1 MSPKITLWHMSCFV
15 PPQKLLEA
23 SMNTRQ
29 ILVSATAAMLLAQ
42 PAGRLFAAS
51 SAGVGLSVTASVAAK
66 CIVSS
71 TSVVA
76 FGAYDP
82 VVTNASGGSDLD
94 GTGSVGIQC
103 TPGNGTSISLDSGAN
118 ASGNQ
123 RRMQGPAG
131 TSSAFLNYNL
141 YSDSGRTTA
150 WGNGSNGAS
159 SFAIST
165 SSTAAERTFTVYG
178 RVPKGQDVNVGSFTD
193 TVQATV
199 NF

>member
-1 MSPKITLWHMSCFV
+1 MTI
-15 PPQKLLEA
+15 
-23 SMNTRQ
+23 RQ
-29 ILVSATAAMLLAQ
+29 ILVSATAAVALAL
-42 PAGRLFAAS
+42 PAVQLFAAS
-51 SAGVGLSVTASVAAK
+51 SAGVGLSVTASVTAK
-66 CIVSS
+66 CSVSS

-76 FGAYDP
+76 FGPYDP
-82 VVTNASGGSDLD
+82 VVTNASGGADLD
-94 GTGSVGIQC
+94 GTGSVGIKC

-131 TSSAFLNYNL
+131 SSSAFLNYDL

-159 SFAIST
+159 SFAISAA
-165 SSTAAERTFTVYG
+165 SNAAERTFTVYG
-178 RVPKGQDVNVGSFTD
+178 RIPKGQDVNVGSFTD

>member
-1 MSPKITLWHMSCFV
+1 MY
-15 PPQKLLEA
+15 
-23 SMNTRQ
+23 TRQ
-29 ILVSATAAMLLAQ
+29 ILISATAAMLLAL
-42 PAGRLFAAS
+42 PTGRLFAAS
-51 SAGVGLSVTASVAAK
+51 SSTGVGLSVTASVAAK

-71 TSVVA
+71 TTVVA
-76 FGAYDP
+76 FGPYDP

-94 GTGSVGIQC
+94 GTGSVGVQC

-165 SSTAAERTFTVYG
+165 SSTGAERTFTVYG
-178 RVPKGQDVNVGSFTD
+178 RVPKGQDVNVGSFSD

>member
-1 MSPKITLWHMSCFV
+1 MK
-15 PPQKLLEA
+15 
-23 SMNTRQ
+23 TRQ
-29 ILVSATAAMLLAQ
+29 IFVLATTTILLVP
-42 PAGRLFAAS
+42 PAGYLFAAS
-51 SAGVGLSVTASVAAK
+51 SAGVGLSVTASVSAK
-66 CIVSS
+66 CVVSS

-82 VVTNASGGSDLD
+82 VVTNASGGTDLD
-94 GTGSVGIQC
+94 GTGSLGIKC

-123 RRMQGPAG
+123 RRMQGPTG
-131 TSSAFLNYNL
+131 SSSAFLNYNV
-141 YSDSGRTTA
+141 YSDATRTTA

-159 SFAIST
+159 SFGITAASN
-165 SSTAAERTFTVYG
+165 AAERTFTVYG